1 MHCKARGVRI
11 GNFTGPQNSDEKYSN
26 HPGFLGS
33 SVSTFSVLGWSL
45 GLLAILYVASKGIKV
60 YKQAKKD

>member
-1 MHCKARGVRI
+1 MSKKE
-11 GNFTGPQNSDEKYSN
+11 EKYSN

-45 GLLAILYVASKGIKV
+45 GLLAILFVVGKGIKV
-60 YKQAKKD
+60 YKQAKRD